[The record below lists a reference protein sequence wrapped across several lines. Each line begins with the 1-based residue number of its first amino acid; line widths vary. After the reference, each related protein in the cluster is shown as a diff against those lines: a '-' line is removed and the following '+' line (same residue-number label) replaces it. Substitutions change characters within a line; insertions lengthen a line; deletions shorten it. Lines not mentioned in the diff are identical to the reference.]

1 MHEPGTYR
9 APSNASVPSAAAF
22 SVKVPAVCDDDPR
35 KIFGVFPAEVASKA
49 KTHGGTMVG
58 GQGLTI
64 HAISEQR
71 LGMKSISHIDAL
83 PQCAH
88 NCPALIGIR
97 EWLEDNVSRLGTCSG
112 KIQYRRQPHAGP
124 FGNIGPTL
132 LAGVQ
137 RYMAFGRQA
146 AQIFERNT
154 SETSKS
160 PLDRQAQDL
169 EAVREK

>member
-22 SVKVPAVCDDDPR
+22 SVKVPAVCDDDSR
-35 KIFGVFPAEVASKA
+35 KIFGVFPAEVASET

-97 EWLEDNVSRLGTCSG
+97 VWLEVKVLRIGTYSG
-112 KIQYRRQPHAGP
+112 KIQYRGQPNTGP
-124 FGNIGPTL
+124 FGNIRPTL
-132 LAGVQ
+132 LTSVQ
-137 RYMAFGRQA
+137 TYMVFSIQPT
-146 AQIFERNT
+146 E
-154 SETSKS
+154 
-160 PLDRQAQDL
+160 L
-169 EAVREK
+169 